1 MGEQHLSLQDVE
13 VARQRLAGV
22 IYLSP
27 CAYSETISQ
36 LAGART
42 SFKLENLQMT
52 GSFKERGAA
61 NRLLTLSEA
70 ERARGVVAASA
81 GNHGLAVAFHARR
94 LGIRATIVMPEW
106 APLIKVTSARRDGA
120 EVILAGDDYD
130 EANEAAQK
138 LWRERQATFVHPFDD
153 YEVIAGQGTI
163 GLELLDQ
170 EPDLEAAIIPVGGGG
185 LIGGVG
191 DGAMRDRNAE
201 SPQQALGLVFE
212 DLHRPALYSPDLQS
226 QKPTGEAPMPMA
238 WRFRP

>member
-1 MGEQHLSLQDVE
+1 MSLAMSEKGPSLQDIRA
-13 VARQRLAGV
+13 ARQRLAGV

-27 CAYSETISQ
+27 CAYSETVSQ

-70 ERARGVVAASA
+70 ERVRGVVAASA

-120 EVILAGDDYD
+120 KHGVD
-130 EANEAAQK
+130 ERGRGVAELVGEEAAGGA
-138 LWRERQATFVHPFDD
+138 ATFGGRGGGDVGGVAAQLGRQRVD
-153 YEVIAGQGTI
+153 AGESL
-163 GLELLDQ
+163 GLEPGQQLGAHDARRLPQ
-170 EPDLEAAIIPVGGGG
+170 RGQPERVGASSAGRRRRRPRTGRG
-185 LIGGVG
+185 
-191 DGAMRDRNAE
+191 R
-201 SPQQALGLVFE
+201 PP
-212 DLHRPALYSPDLQS
+212 RPAYP
-226 QKPTGEAPMPMA
+226 
-238 WRFRP
+238 